1 MDLYKLHTR
10 VLMPFVSETLGALAD
25 MADLSATANQG
36 FQEDVIEY
44 KLRAYAVSVV
54 AKSEAGIQGKVI
66 MNHPAETALLIGN
79 HVRAV
84 MLGEPSNEPA
94 INDEISDA
102 LTEFSN
108 TVIGLASNTLH
119 RANVDIQFSAPLFVA
134 SAKDMAYITA
144 GVNEI
149 ISVPIALTGCGT
161 FHFSYLLH
169 NKLK

>member
-10 VLMPFVSETLGALAD
+10 VLMPFVSETLGTLAD
-25 MADLSATANQG
+25 MAELSATADQG
-36 FQEDVIEY
+36 FQEDVDNY

-54 AKSEAGIQGKVI
+54 AKSEDGIQGKII
-66 MNHPAETALLIGN
+66 MNHPPETALLIGN
-79 HVRAV
+79 HVRAA
-84 MLGEPSNEPA
+84 MLGEPSNEAA

-108 TVIGLASNTLH
+108 TVIGLACSALH
-119 RANVDIQFSAPLFVA
+119 RAHVDIQFSAPLFVS

-149 ISVPIALTGCGT
+149 ISVPIALADSGT